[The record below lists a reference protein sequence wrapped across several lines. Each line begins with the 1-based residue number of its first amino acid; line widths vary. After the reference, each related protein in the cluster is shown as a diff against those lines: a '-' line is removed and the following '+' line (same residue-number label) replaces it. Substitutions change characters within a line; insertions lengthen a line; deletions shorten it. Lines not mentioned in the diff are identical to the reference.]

1 MTIFEKLDD
10 IRQTVDRHR
19 VEPLFTEELDALTNR
34 YQTTVTTEENN
45 LLRVMAKLIA
55 YSNNAPSDKVTQML
69 EKTNHFE
76 DAFHG
81 FDLSA
86 VANADPE
93 KILDNHWHNLKAIR
107 FRKKI
112 EAITKCASILKA
124 TGNPTIE
131 SLYQQNRL
139 PVELSSGRDINTFWQ
154 QFEAMLARYEK
165 QGMPHFRQDTTLLH
179 LLLHIGFPCVKPDLI
194 VMRTAAV
201 LGIVPDREN
210 HNQYRPHE
218 KKLAVKTIQEYCLAR
233 GIKPAVMDLY
243 LLVYGGQRDSV
254 RYVDQGFTPAV
265 INL

>member
-1 MTIFEKLDD
+1 MTVFEKLDK
-10 IRQTVDRHR
+10 IRQRVDKHR
-19 VEPLFTEELDALTNR
+19 LEPLFSEELATLSCR
-34 YQTTVTTEENN
+34 YQTTVATEENN

-69 EKTNHFE
+69 ERTNHFE
-76 DAFHG
+76 NAFHG

-86 VANADPE
+86 VANATPE
-93 KILDNHWHNLKAIR
+93 KILDEHWHNLKAIR
-107 FRKKI
+107 FRKKVG
-112 EAITKCASILKA
+112 AITKCACILKA
-124 TGNPTIE
+124 AGNPTIE

-139 PVELSSGRDINTFWQ
+139 PVELTSARDIDTFWQ
-154 QFEAMLARYEK
+154 QFEAMLDRFGK

-194 VMRTAAV
+194 VMRTAAM

-243 LLVYGGQRDSV
+243 LLIYGGQRDSV

-265 INL
+265 M

>member
-1 MTIFEKLDD
+1 MTVFEKLDK
-10 IRQTVDRHR
+10 IRQRVDKHR
-19 VEPLFTEELDALTNR
+19 IEPLFSEELAALSSR
-34 YQTTVTTEENN
+34 YQTTVATEGNN

-55 YSNNAPSDKVTQML
+55 YSNNAPSDKVTHML
-69 EKTNHFE
+69 EKTSHFE

-86 VANADPE
+86 VATAAPE
-93 KILDNHWHNLKAIR
+93 KILDGHWQNLKAIR
-107 FRKKI
+107 FRKKV
-112 EAITKCASILKA
+112 EAITKCASILKKS
-124 TGNPTIE
+124 GNSTIE
-131 SLYQQNRL
+131 SLYRQNRL
-139 PVELSSGRDINTFWQ
+139 PVELTSVRDIDTFWQ
-154 QFEAMLARYEK
+154 QFEAMLDRFEK

-194 VMRTAAV
+194 VMRTAAM
-201 LGIVPDREN
+201 LGIVPGREN

-233 GIKPAVMDLY
+233 GIKPAAMDLY

-265 INL
+265 I